1 MAAGVDLLRSM
12 RDGFL
17 GAEFLGLI
25 IMLPGTFPSSLG
37 DKTAFF
43 AAAFRALGIP
53 GIPAL
58 GFPALERPDGAI
70 VKQDKQHLDEK

>member
-25 IMLPGTFPSSLG
+25 ITLPGTFPSSLG

-43 AAAFRALGIP
+43 AAAFRAL